1 MTLIVSIAIG
11 VLFAAGSYL
20 LLQHDFI
27 KVVGGT
33 MLITHSVNLF
43 IMASGLSR
51 GNEPIYPLVPGED
64 VSDPVVQ
71 AMVLTAIVISFG
83 VSALLISLIYRVYVA
98 HRSVD
103 IEHLSD
109 FEERLVQLEEEQ
121 VPPEPGIG
129 VLEDREIDDESTQQ
143 AADSRQPVRGGRN
156 DDWAP
161 LPWSSRACRGTR
173 LVAPETRSPAW
184 KPGYPLGDDCSPIEA
199 FFH

>member
-1 MTLIVSIAIG
+1 MNLIVSLAVG

-20 LLQHDFI
+20 LLQRDFI

-43 IMASGLSR
+43 IMVSGLSR
-51 GNEPIYPLVPGED
+51 GTEPIYPLVPGET
-64 VSDPVVQ
+64 VSDPLVQ

-109 FEERLVQLEEEQ
+109 FEERLVQLEEQ
-121 VPPEPGIG
+121 QIPAEPGIG
-129 VLEDREIDDESTQQ
+129 VLEDREADEAESTQQTAGSTQQ
-143 AADSRQPVRGGRN
+143 AARSTQHGVEDS
-156 DDWAP
+156 
-161 LPWSSRACRGTR
+161 
-173 LVAPETRSPAW
+173 E
-184 KPGYPLGDDCSPIEA
+184 
-199 FFH
+199 

>member
-1 MTLIVSIAIG
+1 VTLIISIAIG

-33 MLITHSVNLF
+33 MLISHSVNLF
-43 IMASGLSR
+43 IMASRLTSGT
-51 GNEPIYPLVPGED
+51 EPIYPLAPGEE

-109 FEERLVQLEEEQ
+109 FEERLVQLEEAQ
-121 VPPEPGIG
+121 VPAEPGIG
-129 VLEDREIDDESTQQ
+129 VLEDRELHDENGDSTQH
-143 AADSRQPVRGGRN
+143 AAGSTQSESRQ
-156 DDWAP
+156 
-161 LPWSSRACRGTR
+161 T
-173 LVAPETRSPAW
+173 E
-184 KPGYPLGDDCSPIEA
+184 
-199 FFH
+199 

>member
-1 MTLIVSIAIG
+1 MTLVVSIAIG

-43 IMASGLSR
+43 IMVSGLSR
-51 GNEPIYPLVPGED
+51 GTEPIYPLVPGEE

-83 VSALLISLIYRVYVA
+83 VSALLISLIYRVYVS

-109 FEERLVQLEEEQ
+109 FEERLVQLEEAQ
-121 VPPEPGIG
+121 VPAEPGIG
-129 VLEDREIDDESTQQ
+129 VLQDREIAEENGNSAQQ
-143 AADSRQPVRGGRN
+143 AAGSTQTEP
-156 DDWAP
+156 
-161 LPWSSRACRGTR
+161 RGT
-173 LVAPETRSPAW
+173 E
-184 KPGYPLGDDCSPIEA
+184 
-199 FFH
+199 

>member
-33 MLITHSVNLF
+33 ILISHSVNLF
-43 IMASGLSR
+43 IMSSGLSR
-51 GNEPIYPLVPGED
+51 GNEPIYPLVPGEEI
-64 VSDPVVQ
+64 SDPVVQ

-121 VPPEPGIG
+121 VPAEPGIG
-129 VLEDREIDDESTQQ
+129 VLEDRELDDESSQPS
-143 AADSRQPVRGGRN
+143 AIGSRPERE
-156 DDWAP
+156 
-161 LPWSSRACRGTR
+161 GT
-173 LVAPETRSPAW
+173 E
-184 KPGYPLGDDCSPIEA
+184 
-199 FFH
+199 

>member
-11 VLFAAGSYL
+11 MLFAAGSYL

-43 IMASGLSR
+43 IMVSGLSR
-51 GNEPIYPLVPGED
+51 GTEPIYPLVPGEEI
-64 VSDPVVQ
+64 SDPVVQ

-109 FEERLVQLEEEQ
+109 FEERLVQLEEAQ
-121 VPPEPGIG
+121 VPAEPGIG
-129 VLEDREIDDESTQQ
+129 ILEDRELADNDEDKSSQP
-143 AADSRQPVRGGRN
+143 AAGSNQHESRGM
-156 DDWAP
+156 
-161 LPWSSRACRGTR
+161 
-173 LVAPETRSPAW
+173 E
-184 KPGYPLGDDCSPIEA
+184 
-199 FFH
+199 

>member
-1 MTLIVSIAIG
+1 MNLIVSVAVG

-20 LLQHDFI
+20 LLQRDFI

-51 GNEPIYPLVPGED
+51 GAEPIYPLVPGQA
-64 VSDPVVQ
+64 VSDPLVQ

-103 IEHLSD
+103 IEHISD
-109 FEERLVQLEEEQ
+109 FEERLVQLEEQE

-129 VLEDREIDDESTQQ
+129 VLPDREDGEADDRTPDGSSQQ
-143 AADSRQPVRGGRN
+143 PAVSGQPSAVSRQHAARSDQNKRG
-156 DDWAP
+156 DA
-161 LPWSSRACRGTR
+161 
-173 LVAPETRSPAW
+173 E
-184 KPGYPLGDDCSPIEA
+184 
-199 FFH
+199 

>member
-11 VLFAAGSYL
+11 MLFAAGSYL

-33 MLITHSVNLF
+33 ILITHSVNLF
-43 IMASGLSR
+43 IMVSGLSR
-51 GNEPIYPLVPGED
+51 GTEPIYPLVPGEEI
-64 VSDPVVQ
+64 SDPVVQ

-121 VPPEPGIG
+121 VPAEPGIG
-129 VLEDREIDDESTQQ
+129 ILEDRELADDEENESSQ
-143 AADSRQPVRGGRN
+143 QPVGSSQHESRG
-156 DDWAP
+156 A
-161 LPWSSRACRGTR
+161 
-173 LVAPETRSPAW
+173 E
-184 KPGYPLGDDCSPIEA
+184 
-199 FFH
+199 

>member
-1 MTLIVSIAIG
+1 MILIVSIAIG

-33 MLITHSVNLF
+33 ILIAHSVNLF
-43 IMASGLSR
+43 IMVSGLSR
-51 GNEPIYPLVPGED
+51 GTEPIYPLVPGEEI
-64 VSDPVVQ
+64 SDPVVQ

-129 VLEDREIDDESTQQ
+129 VLEDRELDDGDDESSQ
-143 AADSRQPVRGGRN
+143 
-156 DDWAP
+156 
-161 LPWSSRACRGTR
+161 SSAVSSQRERGT
-173 LVAPETRSPAW
+173 E
-184 KPGYPLGDDCSPIEA
+184 
-199 FFH
+199 

>member
-1 MTLIVSIAIG
+1 MILIVSIAIG

-33 MLITHSVNLF
+33 ILIAHSVNLF
-43 IMASGLSR
+43 IMVSGLSR
-51 GNEPIYPLVPGED
+51 GTEPIYPLVPGEEI
-64 VSDPVVQ
+64 SDPVVQ

-129 VLEDREIDDESTQQ
+129 VLEDRELDDGDDESSQQ
-143 AADSRQPVRGGRN
+143 SAV
-156 DDWAP
+156 
-161 LPWSSRACRGTR
+161 SSQRERGT
-173 LVAPETRSPAW
+173 E
-184 KPGYPLGDDCSPIEA
+184 
-199 FFH
+199 

>member
-27 KVVGGT
+27 KIVGGT

-43 IMASGLSR
+43 IMVSGLSR
-51 GNEPIYPLVPGED
+51 GTEPIYPLVPGEE

-83 VSALLISLIYRVYVA
+83 VSALLISLIYRVYVS

-109 FEERLVQLEEEQ
+109 FEERMVQLEEAQ
-121 VPPEPGIG
+121 VPAEPGIG
-129 VLEDREIDDESTQQ
+129 VLQDREIDEENGDGSQ
-143 AADSRQPVRGGRN
+143 
-156 DDWAP
+156 
-161 LPWSSRACRGTR
+161 SSAVGSQHEGKVT
-173 LVAPETRSPAW
+173 E
-184 KPGYPLGDDCSPIEA
+184 
-199 FFH
+199 

>member
-1 MTLIVSIAIG
+1 MTLIVSLAIG
-11 VLFAAGSYL
+11 MLFAAGSYL

-51 GNEPIYPLVPGED
+51 GSEPIYPLVPGEEI
-64 VSDPVVQ
+64 SDPVVQ

-98 HRSVD
+98 QRSVD

-109 FEERLVQLEEEQ
+109 FEERLVQLEEAQ
-121 VPPEPGIG
+121 VPAEPGIG
-129 VLEDREIDDESTQQ
+129 ILEDRELADDDESSQQ
-143 AADSRQPVRGGRN
+143 SAVSGEHDREEV
-156 DDWAP
+156 
-161 LPWSSRACRGTR
+161 
-173 LVAPETRSPAW
+173 E
-184 KPGYPLGDDCSPIEA
+184 
-199 FFH
+199 

>member
-1 MTLIVSIAIG
+1 MTLFVSIVIG

-43 IMASGLSR
+43 IMVSRLSR
-51 GNEPIYPLVPGED
+51 GNEPIYPLTPGEE

-83 VSALLISLIYRVYVA
+83 VSALLISLIYRVYVS

-109 FEERLVQLEEEQ
+109 FEERLVQLEESQ
-121 VPPEPGIG
+121 VPAEPGIG
-129 VLEDREIDDESTQQ
+129 VLQDREIVDEHEKNAKSAASTG
-143 AADSRQPVRGGRN
+143 QPSGKG
-156 DDWAP
+156 
-161 LPWSSRACRGTR
+161 
-173 LVAPETRSPAW
+173 PE
-184 KPGYPLGDDCSPIEA
+184 
-199 FFH
+199 

>member
-1 MTLIVSIAIG
+1 MILIVSLAVG

-20 LLQHDFI
+20 LLQRDFI

-43 IMASGLSR
+43 IMVSGLSR
-51 GNEPIYPLVPGED
+51 GTEPIYPLVPGER
-64 VSDPVVQ
+64 VSDPLVQ

-109 FEERLVQLEEEQ
+109 FEERLVQEEEQ
-121 VPPEPGIG
+121 QVPAEPGIG
-129 VLEDREIDDESTQQ
+129 VLEDREADEIEPDPRTSGDTQQ
-143 AADSRQPVRGGRN
+143 PEVGQRQQNGGM
-156 DDWAP
+156 
-161 LPWSSRACRGTR
+161 G
-173 LVAPETRSPAW
+173 
-184 KPGYPLGDDCSPIEA
+184 
-199 FFH
+199 

>member
-1 MTLIVSIAIG
+1 MTLIISLAIG
-11 VLFAAGSYL
+11 VLFASGSYL

-27 KVVGGT
+27 KIVGGT

-43 IMASGLSR
+43 IMVSGLSR
-51 GNEPIYPLVPGED
+51 GTEPIYPLVPGEE

-83 VSALLISLIYRVYVA
+83 VSALLISLIYRVYVS

-109 FEERLVQLEEEQ
+109 FEERLVQLEEQQ

-129 VLEDREIDDESTQQ
+129 VLEDREDDEDDESTQQ
-143 AADSRQPVRGGRN
+143 AAGSMQTESAGAG
-156 DDWAP
+156 
-161 LPWSSRACRGTR
+161 
-173 LVAPETRSPAW
+173 
-184 KPGYPLGDDCSPIEA
+184 
-199 FFH
+199 

>member
-1 MTLIVSIAIG
+1 MILIVSLAVG

-20 LLQHDFI
+20 LLQRDFI

-43 IMASGLSR
+43 IMVSGLSR
-51 GNEPIYPLVPGED
+51 GAEPIYPLVPGAK
-64 VSDPVVQ
+64 VSDPLVQ

-109 FEERLVQLEEEQ
+109 FEERLVQLEEQQ
-121 VPPEPGIG
+121 VPAEPGIP
-129 VLEDREIDDESTQQ
+129 VLQDREAGDEESRRQ
-143 AADSRQPVRGGRN
+143 AADSSQQAGE
-156 DDWAP
+156 
-161 LPWSSRACRGTR
+161 RA
-173 LVAPETRSPAW
+173 E
-184 KPGYPLGDDCSPIEA
+184 
-199 FFH
+199 

>member
-43 IMASGLSR
+43 IMSSGLSR
-51 GNEPIYPLVPGED
+51 GTEPIYPLVPGEEI
-64 VSDPVVQ
+64 SDPVVQ

-121 VPPEPGIG
+121 VPAEPGIG
-129 VLEDREIDDESTQQ
+129 VLEDRELAEENGDSTQQ
-143 AADSRQPVRGGRN
+143 AAGSTQN
-156 DDWAP
+156 EA
-161 LPWSSRACRGTR
+161 RAT
-173 LVAPETRSPAW
+173 E
-184 KPGYPLGDDCSPIEA
+184 
-199 FFH
+199 

>member
-1 MTLIVSIAIG
+1 MILIVSIAVG

-33 MLITHSVNLF
+33 ILIAQSVNLF
-43 IMASGLSR
+43 IMVSGLTR
-51 GNEPIYPLVPGED
+51 GNEPIYPLVPGEEI
-64 VSDPVVQ
+64 SDPVVQ

-109 FEERLVQLEEEQ
+109 FEERLVQLEEQQ
-121 VPPEPGIG
+121 VPAEPGIG
-129 VLEDREIDDESTQQ
+129 VLEDREEGDEDESSQQ
-143 AADSRQPVRGGRN
+143 PAVGSQP
-156 DDWAP
+156 P
-161 LPWSSRACRGTR
+161 SRGT
-173 LVAPETRSPAW
+173 A
-184 KPGYPLGDDCSPIEA
+184 
-199 FFH
+199 

>member
-1 MTLIVSIAIG
+1 MTLIVSLAIG

-43 IMASGLSR
+43 IMVSGLTR
-51 GNEPIYPLVPGED
+51 GTEPIYPLVPGEE

-83 VSALLISLIYRVYVA
+83 VSALLISLIYRVYVS

-121 VPPEPGIG
+121 VPAEPGIG
-129 VLEDREIDDESTQQ
+129 VLQDRELADENGESTQQ
-143 AADSRQPVRGGRN
+143 AAGSTQ
-156 DDWAP
+156 
-161 LPWSSRACRGTR
+161 SESRAT
-173 LVAPETRSPAW
+173 E
-184 KPGYPLGDDCSPIEA
+184 
-199 FFH
+199 

>member
-43 IMASGLSR
+43 IMSSGLSR
-51 GNEPIYPLVPGED
+51 GTEPIYPLVPGEEI
-64 VSDPVVQ
+64 SDPVVQ

-121 VPPEPGIG
+121 VPAEPGIG
-129 VLEDREIDDESTQQ
+129 VLEDRELAEENGESTQHE
-143 AADSRQPVRGGRN
+143 RE
-156 DDWAP
+156 
-161 LPWSSRACRGTR
+161 GT
-173 LVAPETRSPAW
+173 
-184 KPGYPLGDDCSPIEA
+184 D
-199 FFH
+199 

>member
-1 MTLIVSIAIG
+1 VNLIVSVAVG

-20 LLQHDFI
+20 LLQRDFV

-51 GNEPIYPLVPGED
+51 GAEPIYPLVPGQA
-64 VSDPVVQ
+64 VSDPLVQ

-103 IEHLSD
+103 IEHISD
-109 FEERLVQLEEEQ
+109 FEERLVKLEEQE

-129 VLEDREIDDESTQQ
+129 VLPDREDGEDSDQQ
-143 AADSRQPVRGGRN
+143 ADVGSQPSGVSSQPSAVSRQQERRDV
-156 DDWAP
+156 
-161 LPWSSRACRGTR
+161 
-173 LVAPETRSPAW
+173 E
-184 KPGYPLGDDCSPIEA
+184 
-199 FFH
+199 

>member
-1 MTLIVSIAIG
+1 MTLIAALAVGI
-11 VLFAAGSYL
+11 LFAAGSYL

-33 MLITHSVNLF
+33 MLISHSVNLF
-43 IMASGLSR
+43 IMVSGLSR
-51 GNEPIYPLVPGED
+51 GTEPIYPLVPGEKI
-64 VSDPVVQ
+64 SDPVVQ

-109 FEERLVQLEEEQ
+109 FEERLVQLEEQQ

-129 VLEDREIDDESTQQ
+129 VLEDREDGDDSTRQAAGSTQ
-143 AADSRQPVRGGRN
+143 
-156 DDWAP
+156 
-161 LPWSSRACRGTR
+161 
-173 LVAPETRSPAW
+173 PESA
-184 KPGYPLGDDCSPIEA
+184 GAG
-199 FFH
+199 

>member
-1 MTLIVSIAIG
+1 VTLIVSLAVGI
-11 VLFAAGSYL
+11 LFAAGSYL

-33 MLITHSVNLF
+33 ILITHSVNLF
-43 IMASGLSR
+43 IMVSGLSR
-51 GNEPIYPLVPGED
+51 GTEPIYPLVPGEP

-83 VSALLISLIYRVYVA
+83 VTALLISLIYRVYVA

-109 FEERLVQLEEEQ
+109 FEERLVQLEEQQ

-129 VLEDREIDDESTQQ
+129 VLEDREDDDDDESTQPVVGQ
-143 AADSRQPVRGGRN
+143 ALRGLTQPEPGG
-156 DDWAP
+156 A
-161 LPWSSRACRGTR
+161 G
-173 LVAPETRSPAW
+173 
-184 KPGYPLGDDCSPIEA
+184 
-199 FFH
+199 

>member
-1 MTLIVSIAIG
+1 VTLIVSIAIG

-33 MLITHSVNLF
+33 VLITHSVNLF
-43 IMASGLSR
+43 IMVSGLSR
-51 GNEPIYPLVPGED
+51 GTEPIYPLVPGEE

-83 VSALLISLIYRVYVA
+83 VSALLISLIYRVYVS

-109 FEERLVQLEEEQ
+109 FEERLVQLEEAQ
-121 VPPEPGIG
+121 VPAEPGIG
-129 VLEDREIDDESTQQ
+129 VLQDREIDEENGESTQQ
-143 AADSRQPVRGGRN
+143 AARSTQHERE
-156 DDWAP
+156 
-161 LPWSSRACRGTR
+161 GT
-173 LVAPETRSPAW
+173 E
-184 KPGYPLGDDCSPIEA
+184 
-199 FFH
+199 

>member
-1 MTLIVSIAIG
+1 VTLVVSIAIG

-43 IMASGLSR
+43 IMVSGLSR
-51 GNEPIYPLVPGED
+51 GTEPIYPLVPGEE

-83 VSALLISLIYRVYVA
+83 VSALLISLIYRVYVS

-109 FEERLVQLEEEQ
+109 FEERLVQLEEAQ
-121 VPPEPGIG
+121 VPAEPGIG
-129 VLEDREIDDESTQQ
+129 VLQDREIAEENGNSAQQ
-143 AADSRQPVRGGRN
+143 AAGSTQTEP
-156 DDWAP
+156 
-161 LPWSSRACRGTR
+161 RGT
-173 LVAPETRSPAW
+173 E
-184 KPGYPLGDDCSPIEA
+184 
-199 FFH
+199 

>member
-33 MLITHSVNLF
+33 ILIAHSVNLF
-43 IMASGLSR
+43 IMTSGLSR
-51 GNEPIYPLVPGED
+51 GTEPIYPLVPGEE

-121 VPPEPGIG
+121 VPAEPGIG
-129 VLEDREIDDESTQQ
+129 VMEDRELEEESAQRAAGSTQYEK
-143 AADSRQPVRGGRN
+143 G
-156 DDWAP
+156 
-161 LPWSSRACRGTR
+161 
-173 LVAPETRSPAW
+173 PE
-184 KPGYPLGDDCSPIEA
+184 
-199 FFH
+199 

>member
-1 MTLIVSIAIG
+1 MTLIMSLAVG

-20 LLQHDFI
+20 LLQRDFI

-43 IMASGLSR
+43 IMVSGLSR
-51 GNEPIYPLVPGED
+51 GAEPIYPIVPGEK
-64 VSDPVVQ
+64 VSDPLVQ

-109 FEERLVQLEEEQ
+109 FEERLVQLEEQQ
-121 VPPEPGIG
+121 VPVEPGIG
-129 VLEDREIDDESTQQ
+129 VLEDREADEVDESRQQ
-143 AADSRQPVRGGRN
+143 AAGSSQHVAEGG
-156 DDWAP
+156 
-161 LPWSSRACRGTR
+161 
-173 LVAPETRSPAW
+173 E
-184 KPGYPLGDDCSPIEA
+184 
-199 FFH
+199 